1 MSKIKILPELI
12 ANKIAAGEVVERPAS
27 VVKELVENSL
37 DAGST
42 RILVEIEKGGRALI
56 RVGDN
61 GAGMSRDDA
70 LLALE
75 RYATSK
81 IYNDT
86 DLFAINTL
94 GFRGEALPSIAAV
107 SQFTIVTREAHTSE
121 ATAIQVKGGRL
132 TDVSAAGAPAGTMIT
147 VKNLF
152 FNTPARRK
160 YLKTI
165 ATEMGHIIDTVASIA
180 MGWPEVQ
187 FQLNHNGRPV
197 KQWPP
202 AAQPQSRAAAILGSD
217 VHGALIPINAK
228 SDALAITGFIASPQI
243 TRRTANG
250 FYLYVNGRFIRD
262 RMIRHAIL
270 QGYAGRLMKGQFPI
284 AVIFITAPYEQ
295 VDINVHPTKHEVR
308 FARPG
313 IVHEAVVTAVA
324 QTLRQSQHPGRI
336 RRMPVPAASVTSMPS
351 IGEYQSDYNKNKIN
365 RQPREFPD
373 TKALTPIAASE
384 PADNHPCA
392 KEQPPLW
399 KHQFFSDLRFIG
411 ELHNTYLLCESA
423 DGLIL
428 VDQHAAHERIVF
440 EQLKRQADSSSRA
453 VQKLLIPETFD
464 LNYCEAAA
472 FEKLLPSF
480 QTFGLEIEPF
490 GGATFIVKSVPA
502 LLSGKALK
510 PLLTEIAAKMAST
523 GFTRGLTKALD
534 ECLILIACHSALRAK
549 QSVTPEQVKAL
560 FEQMDAC
567 ENPSSCPHG
576 RPTWILW
583 SKDTLEKAFH
593 RK

>member
-1 MSKIKILPELI
+1 MSKIKILPEII

-27 VVKELVENSL
+27 VVKELIENSL

-42 RILVEIEKGGRALI
+42 RILAEVEKGGRALI

-61 GAGMSRDDA
+61 GTGMSRDDA

-81 IYNDT
+81 IYDDT

-121 ATAIQVKGGRL
+121 ATAIKINGGKL
-132 TDVSAAGAPAGTMIT
+132 MNVSAAGAPSGTMIT
-147 VKNLF
+147 ARNLF

-165 ATEMGHIIDTVASIA
+165 PTEMGHIIDTIASIA

-197 KQWPP
+197 KHWPP
-202 AAQPQSRAAAILGSD
+202 AAESQSRAAAILGSD
-217 VHGALIPINAK
+217 VHNALIPVKAETGEIAV
-228 SDALAITGFIASPQI
+228 AGFIASPQI

-270 QGYAGRLMKGQFPI
+270 QGYEGRLMKGQFPI

-313 IVHEAVVTAVA
+313 IVHKAVVSAVT
-324 QTLRQSQHPGRI
+324 QTLRQSQHPGRL
-336 RRMPVPAASVTSMPS
+336 RNLPAAAAPPVSKPS
-351 IGEYQSDYNKNKIN
+351 IGEYQSEYNEDKIN
-365 RQPREFPD
+365 REPREFPD
-373 TKALTPIAASE
+373 KKEPAPVISSE
-384 PADNHPCA
+384 PADRQSAP

-399 KHQFFSDLRFIG
+399 KHRFFSDLRFIG
-411 ELHNTYLLCESA
+411 ELHNTYLLCESP

-440 EQLKRQADSSSRA
+440 EQLKRKAGTASHA

-464 LNYCEAAA
+464 LNYREAAA
-472 FEKLLPSF
+472 FEKLIPSF
-480 QTFGLEIEPF
+480 ETFGLEIEPF
-490 GGATFIVKSVPA
+490 GGATFVVKSVPA
-502 LLSGKALK
+502 LLSGKELR
-510 PLLTEIAAKMAST
+510 PLLTEIAAKTASA
-523 GFTRGLTKALD
+523 GFTQGVAKALD

-549 QSVTPEQVKAL
+549 QAVNLEQVKTL

-567 ENPSSCPHG
+567 DNPSSCPHG
-576 RPTWILW
+576 RPTWIRW
-583 SKDTLEKAFH
+583 SKNTLAKAFH
-593 RK
+593 R